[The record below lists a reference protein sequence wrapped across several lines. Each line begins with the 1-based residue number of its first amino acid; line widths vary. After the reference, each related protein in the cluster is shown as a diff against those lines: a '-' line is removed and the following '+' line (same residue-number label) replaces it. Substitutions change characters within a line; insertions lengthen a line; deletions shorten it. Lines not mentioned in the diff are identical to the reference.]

1 MTSSIINYFV
11 ENYLSQF
18 LEINPEETQADLW
31 NGTVELNN
39 IKFKKSIFQ
48 TLNLPYLELVD
59 GYVGKIKATLSLPR
73 FYLYP
78 IKVEIDNIFIH
89 TRQKNVNDLSKKEE
103 IKLMENN
110 KKDKLKN
117 DEEFSIQM
125 KQLID
130 ESPGYVQQIINNI
143 QVICQNIFFIFE
155 DEISYSIPFNIGLS
169 LKKISYY
176 STLSD
181 FNDENIDYNLEES
194 DIQYKRIR
202 IHGFSIFLDYFNSVQ
217 ELNYKNKILK
227 EELNK
232 IDNNLK
238 SYLKDSL
245 NLYAYCMSE
254 LNVYGKNDES
264 HFYILY
270 NLILD
275 IKLSMNE

>member
-125 KQLID
+125 KQLII
-130 ESPGYVQQIINNI
+130 ES
-143 QVICQNIFFIFE
+143 QVI
-155 DEISYSIPFNIGLS
+155 FN
-169 LKKISYY
+169 K
-176 STLSD
+176 
-181 FNDENIDYNLEES
+181 
-194 DIQYKRIR
+194 
-202 IHGFSIFLDYFNSVQ
+202 
-217 ELNYKNKILK
+217 
-227 EELNK
+227 
-232 IDNNLK
+232 
-238 SYLKDSL
+238 
-245 NLYAYCMSE
+245 
-254 LNVYGKNDES
+254 
-264 HFYILY
+264 
-270 NLILD
+270 
-275 IKLSMNE
+275 

>member
-143 QVICQNIFFIFE
+143 QVIYQNIFFIFK
-155 DEISYSIPFNIGLS
+155 DEISYSIFFNIGLS
-169 LKKISYY
+169 LKKLSYY

-202 IHGFSIFLDYFNSVQ
+202 INGFSIFLDYFNSVQ

-227 EELNK
+227 EELN
-232 IDNNLK
+232 
-238 SYLKDSL
+238 
-245 NLYAYCMSE
+245 
-254 LNVYGKNDES
+254 
-264 HFYILY
+264 
-270 NLILD
+270 
-275 IKLSMNE
+275 